1 MPAAFNFAVA
11 VQSND
16 VFARSAPSMIT
27 LLLVIFLSHSAAST
41 IAIEAA
47 YGTWIGTLYNN
58 PTMIYL
64 APGVLQVEANSNPF
78 QSAVR
83 DFHFTA
89 NYSLAPLDPSLLLT
103 RIDTALGSRFLQV
116 RFAVSGAPPALYM
129 AFGSTTPPTA
139 TQPLS
144 AVISTNELMSTP
156 ALLYFKGSKNQEYGP
171 DARLN
176 PQIQQL
182 CTHTVAQGESVA
194 SVAAKYGQQ
203 WQDLFALNAFL
214 TDPEQSIVGRTLA
227 IGRAYR
233 VAPGETLW
241 TIASMFGTSWQRLV
255 DANPRLA
262 ACKEQA
268 ALAFPVCRIQVGDVL
283 CVIPFL
289 RNAVCVA
296 PNPARQFRVPSQP

>member
-1 MPAAFNFAVA
+1 MLAAFNVA
-11 VQSND
+11 IAARSSD
-16 VFARSAPSMIT
+16 MLARSALSISAF
-27 LLLVIFLSHSAAST
+27 LLLIVLTHAAASA
-41 IAIEAA
+41 IPIEAA
-47 YGTWIGTLYNN
+47 YGSWIGTLYNN

-89 NYSLAPLDPSLLLT
+89 NYSLAPLDPGLLLT

-116 RFAVSGAPPALYM
+116 RFAVSGAPPTLFM

-139 TQPLS
+139 IQPLS

-156 ALLYFKGSKNQEYGP
+156 ALLYFKGSKNQEFGP

-176 PQIQQL
+176 PGIQQL

-214 TDPEQSIVGRTLA
+214 TDPEQSVVGRSLA

-241 TIASMFGTSWQRLV
+241 SIASMFGTSWLRLV

-289 RNAVCVA
+289 RNAICIA
-296 PNPARQFRVPSQP
+296 PNPARQFRVSPVP